1 MKNLDNNIRR
11 SEMEKKYL
19 TGERRKQDTEAED
32 VGSHWTDNSC
42 TPVAALFVM
51 PKSGVNDNDDFH
63 RRIKGSLYK

>member
-1 MKNLDNNIRR
+1 
-11 SEMEKKYL
+11 MEKNYL
-19 TGERRKQDTEAED
+19 TGERKKQDTEAED

-51 PKSGVNDNDDFH
+51 PKSGVNDDFH